1 MIAFVSALAPVGVTA
16 FAGRAVCSTAISP
29 VPVSMA
35 MSKSVPFL
43 EKPKNLDG
51 LAAGVE
57 FDPLGISN
65 YVSPAF
71 LVEAELKH
79 GRICTSFV
87 PARNLFH
94 RFVRPFIT
102 FANTVVS
109 SLNISLIRHACMPG
123 NARSRAVHIWRLV
136 FPEDAPN

>member
-1 MIAFVSALAPVGVTA
+1 MFAFVSALAPVGVTA
-16 FAGRAVCSTAISP
+16 FAGRAICSTAVSP
-29 VPVSMA
+29 VAVSMA

-79 GRICTSFV
+79 GRICTSFLL
-87 PARNLFH
+87 ARNLEQI
-94 RFVRPFIT
+94 RKPFVI

-109 SLNISLIRHACMPG
+109 SLNVSPIRHACMPG
-123 NARSRAVHIWRLV
+123 NACSRAVHIWRLV
-136 FPEDAPN
+136 FPEDASH